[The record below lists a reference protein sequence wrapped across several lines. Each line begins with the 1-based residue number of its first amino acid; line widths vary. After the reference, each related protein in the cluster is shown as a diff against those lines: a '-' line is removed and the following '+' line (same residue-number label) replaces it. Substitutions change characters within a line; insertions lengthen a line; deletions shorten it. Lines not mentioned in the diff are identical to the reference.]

1 MTSWSCSEPCKQV
14 IHLLKPIP
22 SSQWQAIWHK
32 CFNNLLVWVRTLQP
46 FLLILATQLLLHSIY
61 LFPHNHIWP
70 SLSHMLHLP
79 CVHNYTQN
87 KFPPLLISPTHHQP
101 KPNPHLTHHH
111 MGCPHHYGHSHE
123 SEYFIPSPNTYYYT
137 FTTSFYLFSSYK
149 YLHPTHTSLHSTT
162 TPILLSIQPT
172 SEPMLPPTVA
182 TPTYWLA

>member
-32 CFNNLLVWVRTLQP
+32 CFNNLLVWLRTLQP

-61 LFPHNHIWP
+61 LFPHNHMWP

-87 KFPPLLISPTHHQP
+87 KFPPSPNQPHTPPTKTQPTPDSPPYGMPTSLWPLTQRVRVFHSKPKHLLLYLYHKLLPFFKLQIPT
-101 KPNPHLTHHH
+101 
-111 MGCPHHYGHSHE
+111 
-123 SEYFIPSPNTYYYT
+123 PSPYQLTLNNKPHTITNTT
-137 FTTSFYLFSSYK
+137 N
-149 YLHPTHTSLHSTT
+149 
-162 TPILLSIQPT
+162 Q
-172 SEPMLPPTVA
+172 
-182 TPTYWLA
+182 